1 MSAMQCDK
9 YMGPLLRTAREPL
22 IPPQPMIP
30 LRGPAP
36 RGDLFDAIVD
46 MTESARI
53 LVMVDDIVSRD
64 IPSHLAVEL
73 DVDFRGITLADDLAP
88 VIFINGAL
96 DMEERLRSLVWHLAL
111 LWLGISGVSGERAS
125 GETICPVARWC
136 DEVAGLAIGP
146 LARAAY
152 EHSLVLDAAPKPDV
166 CMQATTRASRRFS
179 RALVDHT
186 MCSKTRFTEAFR
198 LLGVP
203 DSDLFMAIGRSFEGR
218 T

>member
-30 LRGPAP
+30 LRGPAA

-64 IPSHLAVEL
+64 TPSHLAAEL
-73 DVDFRGITLADDLAP
+73 DLNFRGITLADDLAP
-88 VIFINGAL
+88 VI
-96 DMEERLRSLVWHLAL
+96 
-111 LWLGISGVSGERAS
+111 
-125 GETICPVARWC
+125 
-136 DEVAGLAIGP
+136 
-146 LARAAY
+146 
-152 EHSLVLDAAPKPDV
+152 
-166 CMQATTRASRRFS
+166 
-179 RALVDHT
+179 
-186 MCSKTRFTEAFR
+186 FR

-203 DSDLFMAIGRSFEGR
+203 DSDLFMAIGRSFQGR